1 MWWSASSTEPDKFE
15 DRLYITDAS
24 GASNKQALKRL
35 QITHVLSA
43 VGFEPPFPQ
52 DFKYLV
58 LHVDDADEEDMV
70 SHFPS
75 CVQFIREALNSGGAV
90 VIHCAAGISRSSTV
104 AICYLMTT
112 KGINFEEALDIVKK
126 GRSCVYPNW
135 GFRRQLKLWQRM
147 NYSLT
152 GDSPAHKQ
160 YRTLKLLWQ
169 RKKAFRRSLWMFQD
183 PNDDAAFSSKPQSYK
198 CASCKRRLFH
208 PDNIILHERSLKSFG
223 GVPVSATD
231 DCDSWFIQPC
241 GWMSGVFTSDNSKG
255 DLHCPSCDTVVG
267 GWSWDE
273 VTCGCGEPVAPAF
286 RIPKSTVIFDDP
298 DTLKDAPAPQPSAV
312 SDPSVRD
319 SAPPQS
325 AI

>member
-1 MWWSASSTEPDKFE
+1 
-15 DRLYITDAS
+15 
-24 GASNKQALKRL
+24 
-35 QITHVLSA
+35 
-43 VGFEPPFPQ
+43 
-52 DFKYLV
+52 
-58 LHVDDADEEDMV
+58 
-70 SHFPS
+70 
-75 CVQFIREALNSGGAV
+75 
-90 VIHCAAGISRSSTV
+90 
-104 AICYLMTT
+104 MTT